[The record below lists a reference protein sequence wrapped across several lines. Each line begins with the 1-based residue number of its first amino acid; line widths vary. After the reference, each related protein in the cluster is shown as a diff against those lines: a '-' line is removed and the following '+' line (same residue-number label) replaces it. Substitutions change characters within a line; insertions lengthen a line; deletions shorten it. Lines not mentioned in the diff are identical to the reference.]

1 MLMQEAIGGIFT
13 DEPNFDTDTT
23 LKVRYSMV
31 VSRAFVIA
39 QLDGTLKAEI
49 TQWCR
54 CESSFLFQSNCS
66 MSTHMGSRISQAF
79 IYFRHLASRFLLQRS
94 EVA

>member
-1 MLMQEAIGGIFT
+1 MLMQEVIGGIFT
-13 DEPNFDTDTT
+13 DEPNFVTDTT

-49 TQWCR
+49 T
-54 CESSFLFQSNCS
+54 
-66 MSTHMGSRISQAF
+66 
-79 IYFRHLASRFLLQRS
+79 
-94 EVA
+94 